1 MPQTTDRMPEPAS
14 NRTPSPA
21 TAHTAEPEPISASGR
36 AAEHPRE
43 RVDPL
48 RTVGDARST
57 DEVRGARVVLGDG
70 GRGPF
75 KLLPS
80 RPRRERSA
88 KRDRHAR
95 TRVAFFRYS
104 YYDIAF
110 KFFVEH
116 VLDADFVALPKPTR
130 RTIEL
135 GSRHSSDMVCAPFK
149 HILGD
154 YIEAL
159 ELGADVL
166 VQFAGPCRLGY
177 YGELQESILRDMGY
191 EFEMLNFATVTGKPL
206 TEYISICKKKVNPNV
221 SVPHGARNMLAVF
234 KMIECLDEA
243 NDFYLANAG
252 FEVEP
257 GSFERAREAYFA
269 DMREATCERDIAEA
283 QRRGLDALRALP
295 VRKPAQ
301 PVRVGI
307 VGEYFTA
314 ADPTSNLDLERKLL
328 AMGVELHRSLTMT
341 NRNLRH
347 NERNLRASIADYVT
361 YNMGPTSSLTIA
373 SALRYAQE
381 GFDGVVHVKSS
392 GCTPEVDCVPVLQR
406 IGRDTGMPLLYLS
419 YDSQT
424 SDTGLDTRLEAFYD
438 MLAMKK
444 EKTR

>member
-1 MPQTTDRMPEPAS
+1 MVPTPNQEPDRAPDYS
-14 NRTPSPA
+14 RS
-21 TAHTAEPEPISASGR
+21 
-36 AAEHPRE
+36 RE
-43 RVDPL
+43 CVNPL
-48 RTVGDARST
+48 RTVGDARAT

-70 GRGPF
+70 RRGPF
-75 KLLPS
+75 KLLPPQ
-80 RPRRERSA
+80 PRRKRSA

-177 YGELQESILRDMGY
+177 YGELQESILRDLGY
-191 EFEMLNFATVTGKPL
+191 EFEMLNFATVTDKPL

-221 SVPHGARNMLAVF
+221 SVPHGVRNMLAVF

-243 NDFYLANAG
+243 NDLYLANAG

-295 VRKPAQ
+295 TRKPAR

-314 ADPTSNLDLERKLL
+314 ADPASNLDLERKLL
-328 AMGVELHRSLTMT
+328 ALGVELHRSLTMT
-341 NRNLRH
+341 NRNLRY

-361 YNMGPTSSLTIA
+361 YDMGPTSSLTIA

-444 EKTR
+444 EHAKR

>member
-1 MPQTTDRMPEPAS
+1 MAPETKRDAVNPLHTD
-14 NRTPSPA
+14 
-21 TAHTAEPEPISASGR
+21 
-36 AAEHPRE
+36 
-43 RVDPL
+43 
-48 RTVGDARST
+48 GDR
-57 DEVRGARVVLGDG
+57 EVRGARVVVGTR
-70 GRGPF
+70 RGPF

-80 RPRRERSA
+80 LPKKPRA
-88 KRDRHAR
+88 KRERHAR

-177 YGELQESILRDMGY
+177 YGELQESILRVLGY
-191 EFEMLNFATVTGKPL
+191 EFEMLNFATVTDKPL

-221 SVPHGARNMLAVF
+221 SVPHGVRNMLAAF

-243 NDFYLANAG
+243 NDLYLANAG

-257 GSFERAREAYFA
+257 GSFERAREGYFA

-295 VRKPAQ
+295 TRKPAR

-314 ADPTSNLDLERKLL
+314 ADPASNLDLERKLL
-328 AMGVELHRSLTMT
+328 ALGVELHRSLTMT
-341 NRNLRH
+341 NRNLRY

-361 YNMGPTSSLTIA
+361 YDMGPTSSLTIA

-444 EKTR
+444 EHAKR

>member
-1 MPQTTDRMPEPAS
+1 MPENPHDQS
-14 NRTPSPA
+14 ENR
-21 TAHTAEPEPISASGR
+21 
-36 AAEHPRE
+36 RE
-43 RVDPL
+43 RLRVNPL
-48 RTVGDARST
+48 RTDDASRTT
-57 DEVRGARVVLGDG
+57 DEVRGARVVIG
-70 GRGPF
+70 GERGPF
-75 KLLPS
+75 KLLPK
-80 RPRRERSA
+80 RPRRERRT

-116 VLDADFVALPKPTR
+116 VLDADFVALPKATK

-135 GSRHSSDMVCAPFK
+135 GSRYSSDFVCAPFK

-154 YIEAL
+154 YIEGL

-177 YGELQESILRDMGY
+177 YGELQQSILRDLGY
-191 EFEMLNFATVTGKPL
+191 EFDMLNFAMLTGKPL
-206 TEYISICKKKVNPNV
+206 TDYIAACKKTVNPDL

-234 KMIECLDEA
+234 KMIECLDEV
-243 NDFYLANAG
+243 NDFYLANVG
-252 FEVEP
+252 FEAEP
-257 GSFERAREAYFA
+257 GSFDRTRETYFA
-269 DMREATCERDIAEA
+269 DMRAATCERDIAEA

-295 VRKPAQ
+295 VRKPER
-301 PVRVGI
+301 PLRVGI

-314 ADPTSNLDLERKLL
+314 ADPASNLDLERKLL
-328 AMGVELHRSLTMT
+328 VMGVELHRALTMT
-341 NRNLRH
+341 NRNLRY
-347 NERNLRASIADYVT
+347 NEKNLRASISDYVT
-361 YNMGPTSSLTIA
+361 YDMGPTSSLTI
-373 SALRYAQE
+373 SAALKYAQE

-392 GCTPEVDCVPVLQR
+392 GCTPEVDCMPVLQR
-406 IGRDTGMPLLYLS
+406 ISRDTGVPMLYLS

-424 SDTGLDTRLEAFYD
+424 SDAGLDTRLEAFYD